1 MTLTPGQQEV
11 WDLHKKEN
19 LGIAEIARRLN
30 RNESSIRERLKRAE
44 EKLKVD
50 PAVSDAMKNFGLET
64 LPSTVWIKDKNYS
77 VQIRPEKQSEVSFLD
92 LVSEKL
98 VGLPAAMTVPS
109 PAQTVED
116 LMAVYPVFDLHIGL
130 RAHAEVSGKEVTLE
144 STREEILAAIA
155 DVMDATPNAR
165 RGVIVNGGDFTHQTD
180 DRNMTRRSSNILDV
194 SARNARTVNVAIE
207 VLATMIEMA
216 LRKHE
221 TVEYYSVPGN
231 HDPQN
236 WETIQFALR
245 ERYRDNPR
253 VIINVRWDEFSVIE
267 HGEVA
272 LFIHHG
278 DKRQPK
284 DLVLFCA
291 AAFKDTWARTN
302 YRMLLTGHLH
312 HMKVDEYPGMI
323 WMQLSAAS
331 ARDHHAA
338 SHGYLS
344 HRILNSMV
352 FSPRARK
359 FSLEALI

>member
-11 WDLHKKEN
+11 WDLYSKEK
-19 LGIAEIARRLN
+19 LTVAEIARRFG

-44 EKLKVD
+44 AKIKID
-50 PAVSDAMKNFGLET
+50 PAVAGAMSAFEIET
-64 LPSTVWIKDKNYS
+64 LPSTVWIKNKDYS
-77 VQIRPEKQSEVSFLD
+77 VQIRPEQQSAASFLD
-92 LVSEKL
+92 LVSEKMSD
-98 VGLPAAMTVPS
+98 LPAAMPVPLPS
-109 PAQTVED
+109 QTVED
-116 LMAVYPVFDLHIGL
+116 LMAVYPIFDLHLGL
-130 RAHAEVSGKEVTLE
+130 RAHAEVSGVEVTLK
-144 STREEILAAIA
+144 SAKEEILMAMT
-155 DVMDATPNAR
+155 DVLDATPNAR
-165 RGVIVNGGDFTHQTD
+165 RGVIINGGDFTHQTD

-194 SARNARTVNVAIE
+194 SARNARTVDVAIE
-207 VLATMIEMA
+207 VLATLIEMT

-253 VIINVRWDEFSVIE
+253 VVINVRWDEFSVVE

-291 AAFKDTWARTN
+291 AAFKDTWTRSN

-331 ARDHHAA
+331 ARDHHAS
-338 SHGYLS
+338 SHAYFS
-344 HRILNSMV
+344 HRILTSMV
-352 FSPRARK
+352 FSRRARR